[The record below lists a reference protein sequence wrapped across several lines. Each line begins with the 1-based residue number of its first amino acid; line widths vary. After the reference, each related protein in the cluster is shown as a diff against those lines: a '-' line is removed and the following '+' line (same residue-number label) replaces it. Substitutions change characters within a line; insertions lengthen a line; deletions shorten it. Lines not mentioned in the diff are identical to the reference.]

1 MVVPGGELICRLR
14 QVRGDRSVM
23 QFLVYLLVDA
33 LIYAAGRRWQ
43 VLITVVMILVIW
55 VLLLPER
62 QSSAAP

>member
-1 MVVPGGELICRLR
+1 
-14 QVRGDRSVM
+14 M